1 VRAELRPGAESSLA
15 RAEQAAAQAQLI
27 RARQSVAEVRAALA
41 ALLGSEAQSV
51 QISAGKLLVAPETVV
66 APVDVGSNP
75 VAREANAAVGES
87 EARLRVLAR
96 SYFPRFTVQGT
107 SYARGTGALTDG
119 RLLGG
124 ANGLAPN
131 IQNWAAGFT
140 VDFPAF
146 EIASIRARRNAE
158 FAREETERGR
168 YQQVLI
174 DLTSRRDQ
182 ALAAYEGAVQVAQ
195 TTPLVTEAARTAVE
209 QARARYQS
217 GLGTALEV
225 ADAQRR
231 LAQAEID
238 DALARLTIWRSRL
251 AVSAA
256 QGDISPLLKEA
267 SK

>member
-1 VRAELRPGAESSLA
+1 M
-15 RAEQAAAQAQLI
+15 
-27 RARQSVAEVRAALA
+27 
-41 ALLGSEAQSV
+41 
-51 QISAGKLLVAPETVV
+51 
-66 APVDVGSNP
+66 
-75 VAREANAAVGES
+75 
-87 EARLRVLAR
+87 
-96 SYFPRFTVQGT
+96 
-107 SYARGTGALTDG
+107 
-119 RLLGG
+119 
-124 ANGLAPN
+124 
-131 IQNWAAGFT
+131 
-140 VDFPAF
+140 
-146 EIASIRARRNAE
+146 
-158 FAREETERGR
+158 
-168 YQQVLI
+168 LI